1 MSYARGGSSPP
12 IRTNIELMSCFV
24 YDVGILMQSNLVC
37 WKCYVFLSLSYGFPI
52 LGIRTSLF
60 LEYLVSGLTTF
71 FLKAAL
77 SISFDESAKNPY
89 MGFFVICTA
98 ALSF

>member
-12 IRTNIELMSCFV
+12 IRTNLELMSYFV

-37 WKCYVFLSLSYGFPI
+37 RDLSFFFKRYSSHGFPS

-60 LEYLVSGLTTF
+60 LVFSVRIDDLLYEGCS
-71 FLKAAL
+71 
-77 SISFDESAKNPY
+77 
-89 MGFFVICTA
+89 
-98 ALSF
+98 LSFI